1 MALDYGTRGVHGL
14 SYSRRGTLHE
24 CPRKFQIQNC
34 FGFRTEKDSVTFSF
48 GHAVGA
54 GIQKYLVTGSLQAA
68 VIEATLHYTMGWTV
82 EGTGSEQR
90 AKKNIWYAIYAIQT
104 FHLQLRDD
112 PKFAMLR
119 EWEVATILD
128 KPAQELQFRLLLGN
142 DYVYEAHIDLV
153 LRHKTTG
160 QYCVLEL
167 KTTSLQAPARA
178 QYGKSD
184 QALSYTIALDHIL
197 KDAPTSYAVIYLIW
211 SSSTQSFT
219 IFEFQKSPKQRL
231 NWIND
236 ALREVELLTYYE
248 DCASRGIPYPINGA
262 SCYSFFHECE
272 YYTTCEMEDESLR
285 LIYAANSS
293 AESFNY
299 VDNCD
304 FVFTVEDAL
313 ETQLRKVSESCKDPL
328 TLIDTTTEIRTG
340 DRNNGEIINI

>member
-34 FGFRTEKDSVTFSF
+34 FGLRTEKDSVTFSF

-54 GIQKYLVTGSLQAA
+54 GIQKYFVTGNLQAA
-68 VIEATLHYTMGWTV
+68 VIEATLHYSMGWGV
-82 EGTGSEQR
+82 DGTTSEQR
-90 AKKNIWYAIYAIQT
+90 AKKNIWYAIHAIHC
-104 FHLQLRDD
+104 FHLQLQSD
-112 PKFAMLR
+112 PRFANLR
-119 EWEVATILD
+119 NWEVATIGG

-142 DYVYEAHIDLV
+142 DFVYEGHIDLV
-153 LRHKTTG
+153 LRHKVTG

-167 KTTSLQAPARA
+167 KTTSLQAPGRA

-236 ALREVELLTYYE
+236 LLREVELLSYYE
-248 DCASRGIPYPINGA
+248 SCAARGIPYPINGA
-262 SCYSFFHECE
+262 SCFSFFHECE
-272 YYTTCEMEDESLR
+272 YFTTCELEDESLK
-285 LIYAANSS
+285 LIYSTTQNT
-293 AESFNY
+293 ESFNY
-299 VDNCD
+299 QDNCD
-304 FVFTVEDAL
+304 FIFTVEEAL
-313 ETQLRKVSESCKDPL
+313 ETQLAKVSEQLTDPL
-328 TLIDTTTEIRTG
+328 TLIDTTTETRTG
-340 DRNNGEIINI
+340 DSNGEIINI